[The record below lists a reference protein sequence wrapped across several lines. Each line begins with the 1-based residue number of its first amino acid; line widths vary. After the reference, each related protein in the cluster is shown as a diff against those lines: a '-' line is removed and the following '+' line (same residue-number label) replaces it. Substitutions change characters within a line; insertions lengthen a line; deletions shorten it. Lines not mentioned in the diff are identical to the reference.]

1 MTNTTSPRTPHAG
14 ALSALG
20 NGFTGGLRHW
30 RLMLLAWLAGLAAA
44 ALAAA
49 PVAMLL
55 NEALGHQPDAAAVV
69 AGQDIAPIIEGIMT
83 LPDGGAMHAAARI
96 AEGVSGALL
105 LAVLLV
111 PWLTGMLVASLRA
124 GRALGFGELWAGGW
138 REYGRQFRLLLV
150 ALIPFA
156 VTGVIAALAGVWA
169 RHGDDTRI
177 LQSVGEQRNTIVMWI
192 VGIVWLLAW
201 SSVESARAAFAADPG
216 LRSAFRA
223 WLRGLKLM
231 LRRPLSVLLIVIA
244 TVVVGG
250 GLTMLL
256 QQPAMRNAAASA
268 GLIWG
273 LAQLAVLALWWTRI
287 ARLSALTAISPAPSL
302 PARPAVEMPPADAAA
317 APPQAPASA

>member
-1 MTNTTSPRTPHAG
+1 MTMTSITSKHNVFTALLAALAG
-14 ALSALG
+14 A
-20 NGFTGGLRHW
+20 FRHW
-30 RLMLLAWLAGLAAA
+30 RLMLLAWLTGLLAATFMA
-44 ALAAA
+44 R
-49 PVAMLL
+49 PVFGLF
-55 NEALGHQPDAAAVV
+55 NSALGHNPDVGRMV
-69 AGQDIAPIIEGIMT
+69 SSQNIAPIIDGVMT
-83 LPDGGAMHAAARI
+83 LGDGGGSHGMMEI
-96 AEGVSGALL
+96 GQGLALSL
-105 LAVLLV
+105 TLAAVLT
-111 PWLTGMLVASLRA
+111 PWLTGMLVASLRE
-124 GRALGFGELWAGGW
+124 GRALRFGELWAGGW

>member
-1 MTNTTSPRTPHAG
+1 MTMTSITSKHNVFTALLAALAG
-14 ALSALG
+14 A
-20 NGFTGGLRHW
+20 FRHW
-30 RLMLLAWLAGLAAA
+30 RLMLLAWLTGLLAATFMA
-44 ALAAA
+44 R
-49 PVAMLL
+49 PVFGLF
-55 NEALGHQPDAAAVV
+55 NSALGHNPDAGRMVSS
-69 AGQDIAPIIEGIMT
+69 QNIAPIIDGVMT
-83 LPDGGAMHAAARI
+83 LGDGGGSHGMMEI
-96 AEGVSGALL
+96 GQGLALSL
-105 LAVLLV
+105 TLAAVLT
-111 PWLTGMLVASLRA
+111 PWLTGMLVASLRE
-124 GRALGFGELWAGGW
+124 GRALRFGELWAGGW

-177 LQSVGEQRNTIVMWI
+177 LQSVGEQRNTIGMWI

>member
-1 MTNTTSPRTPHAG
+1 MTMTSITSKHNVFTALLAALAG
-14 ALSALG
+14 A
-20 NGFTGGLRHW
+20 FRHW
-30 RLMLLAWLAGLAAA
+30 RLMLLAWLTGLLAATFMA
-44 ALAAA
+44 R
-49 PVAMLL
+49 PVFGLF
-55 NEALGHQPDAAAVV
+55 NSALGHNPDVGRMV
-69 AGQDIAPIIEGIMT
+69 SSQNIAPIIDGVMT
-83 LPDGGAMHAAARI
+83 LGDGGGGHGMMEI
-96 AEGVSGALL
+96 GQGLALSL
-105 LAVLLV
+105 TLAAVLT
-111 PWLTGMLVASLRA
+111 PWLTGMLVASLRE
-124 GRALGFGELWAGGW
+124 GRALRFGELWAGGW

>member
-1 MTNTTSPRTPHAG
+1 MTMTSITSKHNVFTALLAALAG
-14 ALSALG
+14 A
-20 NGFTGGLRHW
+20 FRHW
-30 RLMLLAWLAGLAAA
+30 RLMLLAWLTGLLAATFMA
-44 ALAAA
+44 R
-49 PVAMLL
+49 PVFGLF
-55 NEALGHQPDAAAVV
+55 NSALGHNPDVGRMV
-69 AGQDIAPIIEGIMT
+69 SSQNIAPIIDGVMT
-83 LPDGGAMHAAARI
+83 LGDGGGSHGMMEI
-96 AEGVSGALL
+96 GQGLALSL
-105 LAVLLV
+105 TLAAVLT
-111 PWLTGMLVASLRA
+111 PRLTGMLVASLRE
-124 GRALGFGELWAGGW
+124 GRALRFGELWAGGW

-250 GLTMLL
+250 GLAMLL

>member
-1 MTNTTSPRTPHAG
+1 MTMTSITSKRNVFTALLAALAG
-14 ALSALG
+14 A
-20 NGFTGGLRHW
+20 FRHW
-30 RLMLLAWLAGLAAA
+30 RLMLLAWLTGLLAATFMA
-44 ALAAA
+44 R
-49 PVAMLL
+49 PVFGLF
-55 NEALGHQPDAAAVV
+55 NSALGHNPDAGRMVSS
-69 AGQDIAPIIEGIMT
+69 QNIAPIIDGVMT
-83 LPDGGAMHAAARI
+83 LGDGGGSHGMMEI
-96 AEGVSGALL
+96 GQGLALSL
-105 LAVLLV
+105 TLAAVLT
-111 PWLTGMLVASLRA
+111 PWLTGMLVASLRE
-124 GRALGFGELWAGGW
+124 GRALRFGELWAGGW